1 MKHFRTFFSNLIL
14 SFIFT
19 LFFGNVFGQSVR
31 EYREAHRNLLAKQTR
46 VKDKIKVEESHEYAM
61 SLYGGR
67 QSSTVYSE
75 NWDNEKFNPYENQA
89 VLPINIDLR
98 NYVNPVKTNTIN
110 SHYGYRKTFGRM
122 HYGVDL
128 KAAIGDTI
136 RSSFEGKVRIARF
149 NRDGYGFYV
158 IIRHPNGIE
167 TLYGHLSKFLVKQN
181 QYVKA
186 GQPIALSG
194 NTGRSTGPHLHY
206 EMRYMGRAMN
216 PEKLVDFTTHTVR
229 MASVQYNEGLR
240 EGPGAVQ
247 TANRN
252 NTQRT
257 RKRR

>member
-1 MKHFRTFFSNLIL
+1 
-14 SFIFT
+14 
-19 LFFGNVFGQSVR
+19 
-31 EYREAHRNLLAKQTR
+31 
-46 VKDKIKVEESHEYAM
+46 
-61 SLYGGR
+61 
-67 QSSTVYSE
+67 
-75 NWDNEKFNPYENQA
+75 
-89 VLPINIDLR
+89 
-98 NYVNPVKTNTIN
+98 
-110 SHYGYRKTFGRM
+110 M

-128 KAAIGDTI
+128 KAEIGDTI
-136 RSSFEGKVRIARF
+136 RSSFEGKVRITRF

-167 TLYGHLSKFLVKQN
+167 TLYGHLSKFLVKEN

-229 MASVQYNEGLR
+229 MVSVQYNEGLR